1 MDFPIKHFTKGW
13 FRFYPPHESLNFS
26 DLILPDSFKCSKN
39 FAIHKAISLEPPW
52 TIISSYVA
60 TCKAVL
66 GQKKYQH
73 CEWITE
79 KSLQLVKIRK
89 KRKAAL
95 KSGRTQTERSYQLK
109 RIWRLSV
116 DAQPRRRSIT
126 QLDSKEVERM
136 QDQTTYQR
144 KLLRLV

>member
-1 MDFPIKHFTKGW
+1 M
-13 FRFYPPHESLNFS
+13 
-26 DLILPDSFKCSKN
+26 
-39 FAIHKAISLEPPW
+39 
-52 TIISSYVA
+52 A

-95 KSGRTQTERSYQLK
+95 KSDRTHTERSYQLK

-144 KLLRLV
+144 KPLRLVQEFRLLSFIFFLHIWETVSVPKEYKERYIVKFTKKGGCLVDVGTIQVKHCCK

>member
-1 MDFPIKHFTKGW
+1 M
-13 FRFYPPHESLNFS
+13 
-26 DLILPDSFKCSKN
+26 
-39 FAIHKAISLEPPW
+39 
-52 TIISSYVA
+52 A

-79 KSLQLVKIRK
+79 KSLKLVKIRK

-144 KLLRLV
+144 KPLRLV

>member
-1 MDFPIKHFTKGW
+1 M
-13 FRFYPPHESLNFS
+13 
-26 DLILPDSFKCSKN
+26 
-39 FAIHKAISLEPPW
+39 
-52 TIISSYVA
+52 A

-144 KLLRLV
+144 KPLRLVQEFRLLSFIFFAYMGDSVCTQGVQGEIHCKNTKKKGGAQQMWEQYR